1 MKRIWITT
9 ALLLAVVMG
18 LGLVAGCSNA
28 NDTGQDKVIKLGHAP
43 YDYEVPFIEITK
55 LIGGRA
61 GLPGGSTRG

>member
-43 YDYEVPFIEITK
+43 MTMRFPLSK
-55 LIGGRA
+55 
-61 GLPGGSTRG
+61 